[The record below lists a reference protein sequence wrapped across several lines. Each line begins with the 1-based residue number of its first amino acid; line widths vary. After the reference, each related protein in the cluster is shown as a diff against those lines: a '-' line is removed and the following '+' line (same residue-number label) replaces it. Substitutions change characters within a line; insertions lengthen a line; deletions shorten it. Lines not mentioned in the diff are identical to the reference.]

1 MTTRRFRFLM
11 CLLGLWTVGA
21 AGCESGFILD
31 AAQQSLASFA
41 VSVTTTA
48 INETIGP

>member
-1 MTTRRFRFLM
+1 MTTRRLRFLL
-11 CLLGLWTVGA
+11 CLLGFWTAGA

>member
-11 CLLGLWTVGA
+11 CLLGFWIVGA
-21 AGCESGFILD
+21 VGCAGFILD

-41 VSVTTTA
+41 VNVTTTA